1 MDEDNF
7 EIHLA
12 NENGYAFIIKMIN
25 GMLLINDSEYE
36 DLEDDL
42 VKAADLATNRVLDAI
57 GSARTALER
66 QIWTNGAG
74 VLSDPSMVRT
84 NLAQAQ
90 VAVERAL
97 KEIRAC
103 DWPRDADYGEG

>member
-1 MDEDNF
+1 M
-7 EIHLA
+7 A
-12 NENGYAFIIKMIN
+12 KV
-25 GMLLINDSEYE
+25 NDT
-36 DLEDDL
+36 
-42 VKAADLATNRVLDAI
+42 KIRAADLATNRVLDAI

-66 QIWTNGAG
+66 PLWTNGAG

-90 VAVERAL
+90 VAVEQAL

-103 DWPRDADYGEG
+103 DWPRAADYGEE